1 MPKHIT
7 LIVSIFLRISLNFA
21 IFKTFLYMKAQASVY
36 PSIKEEKTMK
46 KEVLYEITTA
56 LERLDNPNEALK
68 LVAKVL
74 TNTGLEQ
81 MRSRD
86 FSEVIE
92 GSQILWMTLRTMK
105 RLAERDPE
113 DTSVRAI
120 YFSMYRVML
129 GAFVSK
135 DFGEDLDKL
144 ADEVEDFVE
153 ERDASLPVDYEMH
166 KHILRLL
173 DRKTFHQMR
182 WARNKEVLNRHD

>member
-1 MPKHIT
+1 
-7 LIVSIFLRISLNFA
+7 
-21 IFKTFLYMKAQASVY
+21 
-36 PSIKEEKTMK
+36 MK

-56 LERLDNPNEALK
+56 LERLDNPNEALN

-81 MRSRD
+81 MRSRG

-113 DTSVRAI
+113 DTSVRAS
-120 YFSMYRVML
+120 YFSIYRVML
-129 GAFVSK
+129 DAFVVK
-135 DFGEDLDKL
+135 EFCEDLDCL

-153 ERDASLPVDYEMH
+153 ERDVFLPVDDETL
-166 KHILRLL
+166 IRIRALL
-173 DRKTFHQMR
+173 DLKRFHQMR
-182 WARNKEVLNRHD
+182 RAHSKEALNRHD